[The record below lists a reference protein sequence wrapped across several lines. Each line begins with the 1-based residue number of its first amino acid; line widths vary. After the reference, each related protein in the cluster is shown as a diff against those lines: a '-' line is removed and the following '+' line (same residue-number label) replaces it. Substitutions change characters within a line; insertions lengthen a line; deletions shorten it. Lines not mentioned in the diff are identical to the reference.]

1 MGDLCTKAGERETRQ
16 KNVSLPPKV
25 GELASLSVCNIF
37 SLHVLFL
44 IFSNIFNLQVRFL
57 VCSNIFNLHV

>member
-25 GELASLSVCNIF
+25 GELASLIITSSPHYVFPDKI
-37 SLHVLFL
+37 SEVL
-44 IFSNIFNLQVRFL
+44 
-57 VCSNIFNLHV
+57 CNLHQARFFTLGK